1 MSLTLLLHCND
12 ISTTRSFYR
21 DVLGFRVTD
30 TAQDTLTAE
39 CFGAR
44 LVFTA
49 SDLWQST
56 PFCSGTIYFEVE
68 DLETLYASVTGNP
81 NISWALQDMP
91 YGSREFGIKDC
102 NGYFLAFRQKKSDGE
117 PHD

>member
-1 MSLTLLLHCND
+1 MSLTLLLRCNE

-30 TAQDTLTAE
+30 TAEDTLTAD

-102 NGYFLAFRQKKSDGE
+102 NGYFLAFQQKKSGGE
-117 PHD
+117 PQD

>member
-12 ISTTRSFYR
+12 IGTTRSFYR

-30 TAQDTLTAE
+30 TVEDTLTAE
-39 CFGAR
+39 CSGAR

-49 SDLWQST
+49 SDLWQSR
-56 PFCSGTIYFEVE
+56 PFFSGTIYFEVE
-68 DLETLYASVTGNP
+68 DLESLYASVRDTP
-81 NISWALQDMP
+81 HVSWALQDMP

-102 NGYFLAFRQKKSDGE
+102 NGYFLAFRQKE
-117 PHD
+117 I

>member
-1 MSLTLLLHCND
+1 MSLTLLLRCNE
-12 ISTTRSFYR
+12 ISTTRQFYR
-21 DVLGFRVTD
+21 DVLGFQVTH

-39 CFGAR
+39 YSGAR

-49 SDLWQST
+49 SDFWQST
-56 PFCSGTIYFEVE
+56 PFFSGTIYFEVE
-68 DLETLYASVTGNP
+68 DLETFYASVEGSP

-117 PHD
+117 HHD

>member
-12 ISTTRSFYR
+12 ISATCSFYR
-21 DVLGFRVTD
+21 DVLGFRVAD
-30 TAQDTLTAE
+30 TVEDTLTAD

-44 LVFTA
+44 LIFTA

-56 PFCSGTIYFEVE
+56 PFFSGTLYIEVE
-68 DLETLYASVTGNP
+68 DLETLYASVEGNP
-81 NISWALQDMP
+81 NISWTLQDMP

-102 NGYFLAFRQKKSDGE
+102 NGYLLAFRQKKSDGE